1 MQPDPRDLS
10 PVDPALPP
18 SPEVQ
23 GEPAIEPVRP
33 RREPFWGYDDLALVI
48 GLIVAG
54 LAVIG
59 VVIAVIAIYV
69 PSLRTDPTPILLPSN
84 LAVYLIVYVAFRLV
98 FGLRYGRP
106 VFSSLGWRR
115 TNVNLLVAGAGGV
128 GLAFA
133 LSAFASLVKT
143 PKIPLPFEQMTNS
156 PFSFALFAIMAAAIA
171 PIFEELFF
179 RGFVQPLLCRT
190 FGVVAGIL
198 VTAALFG
205 ALHAPEYSDAWQYAL
220 TVALAGAAFG
230 WLRERTKS
238 IIPGTVMHGC
248 FNAVSVIALVVSKH
262 AKG

>member
-1 MQPDPRDLS
+1 MQPDPHDTS
-10 PVDPALPP
+10 PVDPSLPA

-23 GEPAIEPVRP
+23 EEPAIQPARP
-33 RREPFWGYDDLALVI
+33 QREPFWGYDDLALVV
-48 GLIVAG
+48 GLIIAG
-54 LAVIG
+54 LVLVGVAVGIT
-59 VVIAVIAIYV
+59 AVFV
-69 PSLRTDPTPILLPSN
+69 PSLRTDPTPVLLPSN
-84 LAVYLIVYVAFRLV
+84 LAVYLFVYIAFRLV
-98 FGLRYGRP
+98 LGLRYGRP

-115 TNVNLLVAGAGGV
+115 TNVNLLVAGGGGV

-143 PKIPLPFEQMTNS
+143 PKIPLPFEQMINS
-156 PFSFALFAIMAAAIA
+156 PWSFALFAVMAAAIA

-179 RGFVQPLLCRT
+179 RGFVQPLLSRT

-198 VTAALFG
+198 ITAALFG

-220 TVALAGAAFG
+220 VVALAGAAFG

-262 AKG
+262 TKG

>member
-1 MQPDPRDLS
+1 MQPEPQDTS
-10 PVDPALPP
+10 PAEISPAPP
-18 SPEVQ
+18 L
-23 GEPAIEPVRP
+23 VRP
-33 RREPFWGYDDLALVI
+33 QREPFWGYDDLAMVV

-54 LAVIG
+54 LVVIG
-59 VVIAVIAIYV
+59 LAVAVIANFV
-69 PSLRTDPTPILLPSN
+69 PSLRADPTPALLPGN
-84 LAVYLIVYVAFRLV
+84 LAIYLLVYIAFRLV
-98 FGLRYGRP
+98 IGLRYGRP

-143 PKIPLPFEQMTNS
+143 PKIPLPFEEMTNS
-156 PFSFALFAIMAAAIA
+156 PWSFALFALMAAVIA

-179 RGFVQPLLCRT
+179 RGFIQPLLVRT

-248 FNAVSVIALVVSKH
+248 FNAVSVIALVLSKH
-262 AKG
+262 TKG